1 MYDFTIYRG
10 AKGADPNDLK
20 SLMTLTTE
28 YESVARLVERLKA
41 QNPEYD
47 YYFVRKSG
55 FISRHDD
62 CKRTIKQ
69 AYENN
74 LAEPWERNR
83 DYIAALRNGL
93 LIGDHEA
100 EQLHAYN
107 AACAASYEQVTSKLR
122 GRADV
127 RSKRKR
133 LQGH

>member
-10 AKGADPNDLK
+10 AKGAGPNELK
-20 SLMTLTTE
+20 SLMTLTSE
-28 YESVARLVERLKA
+28 YESIARLVERLKA

-69 AYENN
+69 IYEQNP
-74 LAEPWERNR
+74 AEAWERNR
-83 DYIAALRNGL
+83 DYIEALRSGL

-100 EQLHAYN
+100 EQLHTYN
-107 AACAASYEQVTSKLR
+107 AACAASYKQVTGKLK
-122 GRADV
+122 GA
-127 RSKRKR
+127 
-133 LQGH
+133 G